1 MKELTIEE
9 KVCQMIIIGM
19 DTNYI
24 TERIKTMIQQYKIG
38 GIILYRK
45 NFSTYA
51 DMLKLIKELKDLN
64 KNNKVPLFIAI
75 DQEGGR
81 VNRMPKELLNLPAAN
96 SIANSGGEELVR
108 KSANITARILRK
120 SGFNLNFAPVLD
132 IKRTKDKTVIGDKKR
147 SGCNVSRA
155 FNGKRCNWNISSI
168 TIKKIH
174 I

>member
-51 DMLKLIKELKDLN
+51 DMLKLIKELNSMTPRHPTIFN
-64 KNNKVPLFIAI
+64 KK
-75 DQEGGR
+75 
-81 VNRMPKELLNLPAAN
+81 
-96 SIANSGGEELVR
+96 
-108 KSANITARILRK
+108 
-120 SGFNLNFAPVLD
+120 
-132 IKRTKDKTVIGDKKR
+132 
-147 SGCNVSRA
+147 
-155 FNGKRCNWNISSI
+155 
-168 TIKKIH
+168 
-174 I
+174 